1 MTMWDYRMRKM
12 DIAWELASRIIPE
25 KPQPSGAWTEA
36 DYIAKAQKVM
46 KEAAE
51 AVDAV
56 FTDRGGVKYPRLV
69 WGTNVEEAEDR
80 QARPQRPAGR
90 CRHL

>member
-1 MTMWDYRMRKM
+1 MKERAMTMWDYRMRKM

-56 FTDRGGVKYPRLV
+56 FTDRGGINIHV
-69 WGTNVEEAEDR
+69 
-80 QARPQRPAGR
+80 
-90 CRHL
+90 